1 MNLSEPYDLVLTRA
15 TAAVMR
21 VLIGAE
27 TSFSIRQI
35 ARIAE
40 ITVPQAARVIE
51 YESARGLV
59 LVDIAGRSKMCRF
72 NNEHIG
78 ANSVVELLTLRERM
92 IQLMSSEISLWAIQP
107 LHSSLFG
114 SAARGSGDTESDL
127 DVLLVRPE
135 EAPTAEWEQQ
145 KYLSATLLRRKIGN
159 SISWFDISLSELSTA
174 RLVDEPI
181 FSEWKR
187 DGVALTEVTLPNLLK
202 DTIIDSVR

>member
-1 MNLSEPYDLVLTRA
+1 MNLSEPYDLALTRA

-21 VLIGAE
+21 VLTGAE
-27 TSFSIRQI
+27 ASFSIRQI

-78 ANSVVELLTLRERM
+78 ANSIVELLTLRERM
-92 IQLMSSEISLWAIQP
+92 IQLMRSEISLWAIQP

-174 RLVDEPI
+174 RVADETI
-181 FSEWKR
+181 VSEWER
-187 DGVALTEVTLPNLLK
+187 EGISLTELTFPNLLK
-202 DTIIDSVR
+202 NTTVD